1 MHRFPGSTLTRIR
14 QCARLAGVLAAV
26 VSDLHLGIQTG
37 ADLLRRPEVQA
48 KLFDGIADAD
58 EVVLLGDAIE
68 LRDES
73 LAASIERAL
82 PFFRALGA
90 ALGGRRLTIVPGN
103 HDHRLGED
111 ALGRAGRLGLEQR
124 FEVMSGDAL
133 EPVVEVLGD
142 SPVQL
147 AYPGVWLRADVY
159 ATHGHYLDCHSEAET
174 FECRARALVERV
186 RRLPRDGYASPAEYE
201 AALAPIY
208 RLIDRAVQP
217 AAVRGVAHGARR
229 LIRRW
234 ERPRADRGARA
245 RLGRPAMEEVIRN
258 LAVDA
263 RHVLFGH
270 LHSPGRW
277 EMGSGVE
284 LVNTGS
290 WVRDSTSVSPGTCVY
305 VAEQG
310 PPRLEPLL

>member
-1 MHRFPGSTLTRIR
+1 
-14 QCARLAGVLAAV
+14 VLAAV
-26 VSDLHLGIQTG
+26 VSDLHLGIHTG

-48 KLFDGIADAD
+48 KLFNGIADAD

-73 LAASIERAL
+73 LAASLERAL

-111 ALGRAGRLGLEQR
+111 ALRRGGRLGLEQR
-124 FEVMSGDAL
+124 FEIMSGDAL
-133 EPVVEVLGD
+133 QPVVEVLGGG
-142 SPVQL
+142 PVQL

-159 ATHGHYLDCHSEAET
+159 ATHGHYLDCHSDAET
-174 FECRARALVERV
+174 FECRARALVERL
-186 RRLPRDGYASPAEYE
+186 RRLPRDAYSSPADYE
-201 AALAPIY
+201 AALVPIY
-208 RLIDRAVQP
+208 RLIDRVVQP

-234 ERPRADRGARA
+234 ERPRAEPGARA
-245 RLGRPAMEEVIRN
+245 RLGLPAMEELIRN
-258 LAVDA
+258 LSIDA

-277 EMGSGVE
+277 RAGSGVE

-290 WVRDSTSVSPGTCVY
+290 WVRDSTSVSPGTCVF
-305 VAEQG
+305 VPERG
-310 PPRLEPLL
+310 SPRLERLV